1 MFFFVIEAFGTNA
14 QPASGGC
21 STQRVWDY
29 PNKHFATQW
38 RLYIRTPCL
47 RRRYSRQLLR
57 QKFSDHFNFARISS
71 ALTPLANSF
80 FSTSSASAFF
90 ADSAALVSAL
100 TFLASILAISLSID
114 FSSAFLVFRSA
125 FSASI
130 FAVMD
135 AISAAAAS
143 FAACFSAIC
152 AAKSTVAFAV
162 LGLFLLP
169 LGRGIGDTSIQ
180 YL

>member
-1 MFFFVIEAFGTNA
+1 MFFSVIGAFGTNA

-29 PNKHFATQW
+29 PNKHFATQKW

-100 TFLASILAISLSID
+100 TFLASILAISLSMD

-125 FSASI
+125 FKVSI
-130 FAVMD
+130 FAVID
-135 AISAAAAS
+135 AISAATAS

-152 AAKSTVAFAV
+152 AAKSTVAFTV
-162 LGLFLLP
+162 
-169 LGRGIGDTSIQ
+169 
-180 YL
+180 